1 MRFLIQKSY
10 MGLARGSEFHSE
22 SHLLDSLRVLDG
34 FLRQDV
40 NKEFPPLKPNYSKIA
55 IGFVRFLLPE
65 TPHLSR
71 TQNKWSFPQAQTTC

>member
-1 MRFLIQKSY
+1 MKFLIQKSY

-40 NKEFPPLKPNYSKIA
+40 NKEFQRVNSHCSRQIIKFSMD
-55 IGFVRFLLPE
+55 
-65 TPHLSR
+65 LSGHVHVHVADPSLIWN
-71 TQNKWSFPQAQTTC
+71 TEWDIE

>member
-1 MRFLIQKSY
+1 MKFLIQKSY

-40 NKEFPPLKPNYSKIA
+40 NKEFP
-55 IGFVRFLLPE
+55 LL
-65 TPHLSR
+65 
-71 TQNKWSFPQAQTTC
+71 